1 MTEVLIKRLSKDVEL
16 PKYETNGS
24 SGMDLSANIPTDIK
38 IEPGKTSIIPTGI
51 SLSIPKNFEIQIRP
65 RSGLAAK
72 SQVSVLNT
80 PGTIDADY
88 RGEIKVIL
96 INLGSNTFTIKK
108 GTRIAQMVL
117 SPVIKAKFKEV
128 ENLDETDRGS
138 GGFGS
143 TGIRWFM
150 QMKLNDYKRFE
161 KQIILKNIGVNGQK
175 KLLNSKVLIIGL
187 GGLGCPLLTYLA
199 SSGV

>member
-1 MTEVLIKRLSKDVEL
+1 MTEVLIKRLSKNV
-16 PKYETNGS
+16 KYLNMRLMVHLGWIFLLILT
-24 SGMDLSANIPTDIK
+24 TDIK

-96 INLGSNTFTIKK
+96 INLGNKTFTIEK

-117 SPVIKAKFKEV
+117 SPVTKAKFKEV

-143 TGIRWFM
+143 TGIR
-150 QMKLNDYKRFE
+150 
-161 KQIILKNIGVNGQK
+161 
-175 KLLNSKVLIIGL
+175 
-187 GGLGCPLLTYLA
+187 
-199 SSGV
+199 